1 MNISLSKTSFY
12 RHFYLK
18 FIVNSSFAIYI
29 YIRISKDGKF
39 GYYMS
44 HLIMVIV
51 RINYRTRYLTGSN
64 ACFVSLDR
72 RGFFKKLILSL
83 FSVVPKKL
91 FHYHYFFSQRY
102 IMRPGNLYI

>member
-1 MNISLSKTSFY
+1 MNIRLTKTSFY

-18 FIVNSSFAIYI
+18 LIVNSSFAINTC
-29 YIRISKDGKF
+29 RISKDGIF

-51 RINYRTRYLTGSN
+51 RINYRTRCLTGSN
-64 ACFVSLDR
+64 VCFISFDR
-72 RGFFKKLILSL
+72 RGFLKNL
-83 FSVVPKKL
+83 FYLCFLWYQKS
-91 FHYHYFFSQRY
+91 YSIIIIFFSQRY